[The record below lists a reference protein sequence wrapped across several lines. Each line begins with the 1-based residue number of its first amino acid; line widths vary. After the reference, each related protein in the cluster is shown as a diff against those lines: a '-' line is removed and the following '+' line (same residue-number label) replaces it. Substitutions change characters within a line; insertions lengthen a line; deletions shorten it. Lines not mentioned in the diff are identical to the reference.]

1 MIKEIKLGDNL
12 VKFEGTTGTGELY
25 QIFTGR
31 NIYADFSKLT
41 SSFTKDEV
49 KSLITINQMQKN
61 GEKSNDEITA
71 EIGGIVSNMEMSK
84 LTDVVTMIKNMGFVM
99 YIQANTAGETP
110 LDRIRNIKARLT
122 DEEYLAWLLT
132 LENDAFN
139 DGNLFSELLDL
150 IGLNNKSYVQSKN

>member
-1 MIKEIKLGDNL
+1 MIKEIKLGDKL

-31 NIYADFSKLT
+31 NIYADFSALT
-41 SSFTKDEV
+41 GSFTKNEI
-49 KSLITINQMQKN
+49 KSLIEINQMQKN
-61 GEKSNDEITA
+61 GEKSADEITA

-84 LTDVVTMIKNMGFVM
+84 LTDAVTIIKNMGFVM

>member
-1 MIKEIKLGDNL
+1 MIKEIRLGGEL

-31 NIYADFSKLT
+31 NLYADFSDLT
-41 SSFTKDEV
+41 SSFTKNEV
-49 KSLITINQMQKN
+49 KSLIAINQMQKN
-61 GEKSNDEITA
+61 GEKSADEITA

-84 LTDVVTMIKNMGFVM
+84 LTDAVTMIKNMGFVM

-110 LDRIRNIKARLT
+110 LDRIRNIKARLNE
-122 DEEYLAWLLT
+122 EEYLAWLLT

>member
-1 MIKEIKLGDNL
+1 MIKEIKLGDKL

-31 NIYADFSKLT
+31 NIYADFSDLT
-41 SSFTKDEV
+41 GSFTKNEV
-49 KSLITINQMQKN
+49 KSLIAINQMQKN
-61 GEKSNDEITA
+61 GEKSADEITA

-84 LTDVVTMIKNMGFVM
+84 LTDAVTIIKNMGFVM

>member
-1 MIKEIKLGDNL
+1 MIKEIRLGGEL

-31 NIYADFSKLT
+31 NIYADFSDLT
-41 SSFTKDEV
+41 SSFTKNEV
-49 KSLITINQMQKN
+49 KSLIEINQMQKN
-61 GEKSNDEITA
+61 GEKSADEITA

-84 LTDVVTMIKNMGFVM
+84 LTDAVTIIKNMGFVM
-99 YIQANTAGETP
+99 YIQANTTGETP

>member
-1 MIKEIKLGDNL
+1 
-12 VKFEGTTGTGELY
+12 
-25 QIFTGR
+25 
-31 NIYADFSKLT
+31 
-41 SSFTKDEV
+41 
-49 KSLITINQMQKN
+49 
-61 GEKSNDEITA
+61 
-71 EIGGIVSNMEMSK
+71 MEMSK

>member
-1 MIKEIKLGDNL
+1 MIKEIKLGDKL

-31 NIYADFSKLT
+31 NLYADY
-41 SSFTKDEV
+41 SSFISGFTKDEV
-49 KSLITINQMQKN
+49 KSLIEINELQKN
-61 GEKSNDEITA
+61 GGLSEDDLTA
-71 EIGGIVSNMEMSK
+71 KIGGIVKGVEMSK
-84 LTDVVTMIKNMGFVM
+84 LTDAITMIKNMGFVM

-139 DGNLFSELLDL
+139 DSNLFSELLDL
-150 IGLNNKSYVQSKN
+150 IGVNNKSHVQSKN